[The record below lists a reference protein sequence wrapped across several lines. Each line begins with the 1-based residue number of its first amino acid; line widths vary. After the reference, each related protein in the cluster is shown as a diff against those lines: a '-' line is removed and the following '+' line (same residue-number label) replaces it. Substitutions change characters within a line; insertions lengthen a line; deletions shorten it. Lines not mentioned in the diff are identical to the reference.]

1 MKKNKQI
8 LIAIALAVVF
18 ALCAAYG
25 VYRIL
30 EPQRTTIYVFNDD
43 YTTGTQVTADMLTPV
58 QADASVIVAGGT
70 ADASSQFITSAE
82 YRDMLQ
88 SGNSLRID
96 VAKGMPLMTSMLSLI
111 GGNRIEMTMQS
122 TAIAV
127 TVSVDGVTGITND
140 LGPGARVNIYVT
152 YGASGTTLLL
162 ENMRVLAVNKTT
174 TNDIISAT
182 IEVDN
187 SEAIKLIEAANRGT
201 IYLGLV
207 NGNGYQSV
215 LEPNTDDEQDAETLD
230 ADLENLPTGD
240 PSVLEGEPAPKT
252 SPAPE
257 TSPAAD
263 ATAAPATSPAPEAP
277 EPEADAQ

>member
-8 LIAIALAVVF
+8 LIAIILAVVF
-18 ALCAAYG
+18 ALGAAYG

-58 QADASVIVAGGT
+58 QVDASIIVAGGAAST
-70 ADASSQFITSAE
+70 SSQFITSSE

-96 VAKGMPLMTSMLSLI
+96 VAKGMPIMTSMLSLI
-111 GGNRIEMTMQS
+111 GGSRIEMTMQS
-122 TAIAV
+122 TAIAI
-127 TVSVDGVTGITND
+127 TVSVDDVTGITND
-140 LGPGARVNIYVT
+140 LGPGARVNVYVT
-152 YGASGTTLLL
+152 YGTSGTMLLL

-174 TNDIISAT
+174 TGDLISAT

-187 SEAIKLIEAANRGT
+187 ADALKLIEAANRGS

-207 NGNGYQSV
+207 NGNGYESV
-215 LEPNTDDEQDAETLD
+215 LDSQMQDDEQATE
-230 ADLENLPTGD
+230 DLQDLPTGD
-240 PSVLEGEPAPKT
+240 PSTLDDASGLENGVNPDGANETEPN
-252 SPAPE
+252 PE
-257 TSPAAD
+257 TN
-263 ATAAPATSPAPEAP
+263 TEAQG
-277 EPEADAQ
+277 E